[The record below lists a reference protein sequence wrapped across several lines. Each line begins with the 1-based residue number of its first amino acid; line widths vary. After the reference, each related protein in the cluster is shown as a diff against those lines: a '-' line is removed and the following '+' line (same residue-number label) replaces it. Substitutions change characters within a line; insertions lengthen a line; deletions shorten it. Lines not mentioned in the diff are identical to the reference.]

1 MRNGLA
7 RFSLFIP
14 GYHLRRCIFRTL
26 ITALALALLC
36 MTLGFAAA
44 KGWAAGNPD
53 SKASAAAEAFK
64 PSQED
69 LAGLT
74 PLLVSAVRFRTVA
87 RTDYEKAL
95 LAFSRDKGRH
105 KLWAIDKGF
114 WAPEQSQWA
123 WNIYFSSAVHI
134 LGGRRGD
141 SGIVGFY
148 NPYCDAFLLTVWAPS
163 GSGYSLVDAEM
174 VMGDWVR
181 IDNAALDP
189 VPLWLREKIHRPA
202 ALGLAVAES
211 ILAFERVFDGVS
223 RDKWRSALPILQN
236 DDALYDL
243 NYPALAVILNQHL
256 INVGAIAD
264 PTSKES
270 ALTACRELAQQL
282 LEQASQGNIGPG
294 LAKAVNTLPETAA
307 TLKALK
313 PEWFKSLRVSGVLT
327 DPGGTLIFLTSR
339 DQTSAGLSLFFGG
352 GPKEY
357 RLQRVDLIDFQ
368 YFYNQLK
375 FARHG
380 AKATKGGRQ

>member
-1 MRNGLA
+1 
-7 RFSLFIP
+7 
-14 GYHLRRCIFRTL
+14 
-26 ITALALALLC
+26 
-36 MTLGFAAA
+36 
-44 KGWAAGNPD
+44 
-53 SKASAAAEAFK
+53 
-64 PSQED
+64 
-69 LAGLT
+69 
-74 PLLVSAVRFRTVA
+74 
-87 RTDYEKAL
+87 
-95 LAFSRDKGRH
+95 
-105 KLWAIDKGF
+105 
-114 WAPEQSQWA
+114 
-123 WNIYFSSAVHI
+123 
-134 LGGRRGD
+134 
-141 SGIVGFY
+141 
-148 NPYCDAFLLTVWAPS
+148 
-163 GSGYSLVDAEM
+163 
-174 VMGDWVR
+174 VR